1 MPENIDPHLCTHI
14 IYSFAKLS
22 GNHLAAV
29 EWNDEDQVWSKGL
42 YSRFNDLKKV
52 NTQLKTMLA
61 VGGDTMGTYSFSL
74 MVASAATRQDFI
86 QTSIKF
92 LRDRNFD
99 GLDLDWEYPALR
111 GSPPEDKHRF
121 TQLVQELASAFRQES
136 QLSGKSRLLLSA
148 AVSVGKETIDAAYEI
163 SDISIHLDFI
173 NLMSYDLHGNWHPY
187 TGHNSPLYQRISE
200 IGENATLNVNYG
212 ANYWVSK
219 GAPKEK
225 INIGLATYGRT
236 FTLKDS
242 NKQDVGDAA
251 TGPGPMGKFTLAP
264 GILAYYEICEYL
276 KSGATVSL
284 IKDQQVP
291 YLVQGNVWIGY
302 DNAQS
307 LRNKVRYIKDNG
319 FGGTM
324 VWALDMDD
332 FRGTFCGEGAYPL
345 LYAISDECSR
355 VTSGSLTSL
364 ANTTA
369 TTTRSTSTTAT
380 TTTTTAKFE
389 YYLFNVNK
397 MFKFLAVIF
406 FACMANGVFGASCR
420 RRVCYHTNWSQ
431 YRPEPGKFMPENID
445 PHLCTHII
453 YSFAK
458 LSSNHLAAFEWNDE
472 DQDWAKGLYSKFT
485 DLKKVNT
492 QLKTMIAVGGFNL
505 GSAPFSQMVA
515 TAATRQDFIQTSIKF
530 LRDHNFDG
538 LDLDWEYPA
547 LRGSPPEDKHKFT
560 QLVQELAA
568 AFQQESQSSGKP
580 RLLLSAAVAAGKP
593 NIDAAYEIPEVSSH
607 LDFINLMS
615 YDFHGSWDPYT
626 GHNSPLYGHAG
637 ETGENVNYNIVSI
650 TTVYEI

>member
-1 MPENIDPHLCTHI
+1 
-14 IYSFAKLS
+14 
-22 GNHLAAV
+22 
-29 EWNDEDQVWSKGL
+29 
-42 YSRFNDLKKV
+42 
-52 NTQLKTMLA
+52 
-61 VGGDTMGTYSFSL
+61 
-74 MVASAATRQDFI
+74 
-86 QTSIKF
+86 
-92 LRDRNFD
+92 
-99 GLDLDWEYPALR
+99 
-111 GSPPEDKHRF
+111 
-121 TQLVQELASAFRQES
+121 
-136 QLSGKSRLLLSA
+136 
-148 AVSVGKETIDAAYEI
+148 
-163 SDISIHLDFI
+163 
-173 NLMSYDLHGNWHPY
+173 
-187 TGHNSPLYQRISE
+187 
-200 IGENATLNVNYG
+200 
-212 ANYWVSK
+212 
-219 GAPKEK
+219 
-225 INIGLATYGRT
+225 
-236 FTLKDS
+236 
-242 NKQDVGDAA
+242 
-251 TGPGPMGKFTLAP
+251 
-264 GILAYYEICEYL
+264 
-276 KSGATVSL
+276 
-284 IKDQQVP
+284 
-291 YLVQGNVWIGY
+291 
-302 DNAQS
+302 
-307 LRNKVRYIKDNG
+307 
-319 FGGTM
+319 
-324 VWALDMDD
+324 
-332 FRGTFCGEGAYPL
+332 
-345 LYAISDECSR
+345 
-355 VTSGSLTSL
+355 
-364 ANTTA
+364 
-369 TTTRSTSTTAT
+369 
-380 TTTTTAKFE
+380 
-389 YYLFNVNK
+389 

-458 LSSNHLAAFEWNDE
+458 LSGNHLAAFEWNDE

-637 ETGENVNYNIVSI
+637 ETGDNVNYNIDFAAKYWASKGAPKDKI
-650 TTVYEI
+650 NIGLATYGRTFTLSDPNKHEPGDAAPSPGPAGQFTREAGFMAYYEICELIKSGASVHQINDQQVPYLVKGNVWVGYDNPQSLRNKVKYIKDNGFGGSMIWALDLDDFHGTSCGQGAYPLVHAISDECGSAPSGPSVTLAPVVTSRPVDTHTQAPAHTQGPVVTHTDQPIQSGGNLATICKDQNLSDGIHEAPGNCHEFIECAGGQTFIMQCGAGTVFNKVTKNCDYPARVAGCQ